1 MENKSWLEELAEQCL
16 RTSQKKVADKLQ
28 VSTALINQV
37 LKEKYPGDL
46 TRIEQ
51 LVKGAFMQYSVTCP
65 VLGEIEKHKCLF
77 HQARD
82 FAATNPQRVMLHKA
96 CRSGCPHSQLE
107 TTMTSEISI
116 KLVDVD
122 PAQAIVPAE
131 FYGVKEVLAAI
142 EQGPTSRTQHI
153 ELLEQELASL
163 AKQYNQLV
171 QTRIENHD

>member
-1 MENKSWLEELAEQCL
+1 MENENWLEELTAQCL

-28 VSTALINQV
+28 VSAALINQV
-37 LKEKYPGDL
+37 LKGKYPGDL

-51 LVKGAFMQYSVTCP
+51 LVKGAFMQFSVNCP

-107 TTMTSEISI
+107 QTMTDKIQI
-116 KLVDVD
+116 KVINEEQIKPLV
-122 PAQAIVPAE
+122 IAE
-131 FYGVKEVLAAI
+131 FYGLKEVLAAI
-142 EQGPTSRTQHI
+142 EQSATSKAQHI
-153 ELLEQELASL
+153 ELLEQELTSL
-163 AKQYNQLV
+163 AKQYNQLIQIKE
-171 QTRIENHD
+171 QTNA